1 MRQLHQERKS
11 SQGLM
16 RTAAPRFY
24 LLVETRDN
32 PAETA
37 GFCCARMTSA
47 GGKGERAG
55 YSPSRVKLSEAELM
69 Q

>member
-1 MRQLHQERKS
+1 
-11 SQGLM
+11 M